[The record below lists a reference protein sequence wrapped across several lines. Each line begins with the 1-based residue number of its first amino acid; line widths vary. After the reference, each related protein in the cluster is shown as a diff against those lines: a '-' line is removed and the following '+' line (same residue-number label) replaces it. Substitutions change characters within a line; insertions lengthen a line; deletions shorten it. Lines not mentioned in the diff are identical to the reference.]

1 MRTSI
6 LGLVGAA
13 ALTAGSAAYAADTI
27 DFTNPAGDVGSP
39 THVYAATGDPT
50 LFVTATGFSSEGVLS
65 PNLYGKNLGGDEV
78 GLGLTADPSTQNEIF
93 RAAFIQLNVTD
104 LFGKVT
110 SAVFNFGSTT
120 LGEQWEVYGSD
131 TAGILGDAL
140 LYGQND
146 ESTHDL
152 FDAAFNW
159 GNYDYYSFRSLG
171 TGGPGQGL
179 DGSTT
184 GNVLLGNL
192 LLTPTAVP
200 EPATWGL
207 MLLGFAGIGVAL
219 RRRKRAELTFR
230 QVA

>member
-1 MRTSI
+1 MRKAL
-6 LGLVGAA
+6 LGMTAVAA
-13 ALTAGSAAYAADTI
+13 FALSTAANAADTI
-27 DFTNPAGDVGSP
+27 DFTNPAGDVGSA

-50 LFVTATGFSSEGVLS
+50 LFVTATGYASEGVTS

-78 GLGLTADPSTQNEIF
+78 GLGLTADVPQNEIF
-93 RAAFIQLNVTD
+93 RGAFIQLNVTD

-110 SAVFNFGSTT
+110 GVEFNFGSTT
-120 LGEQWEVYGSD
+120 LNEQWEVYGSD
-131 TAGILGDAL
+131 VAGTLGDAL
-140 LYGQND
+140 LYGIND
-146 ESTHDL
+146 EGAHNL

-171 TGGPGQGL
+171 TGTNGL

-192 LLTPTAVP
+192 LLTTPAVP
-200 EPATWGL
+200 EPATWAM

-219 RRRKRAELTFR
+219 RRRNRPALA
-230 QVA
+230 QIA